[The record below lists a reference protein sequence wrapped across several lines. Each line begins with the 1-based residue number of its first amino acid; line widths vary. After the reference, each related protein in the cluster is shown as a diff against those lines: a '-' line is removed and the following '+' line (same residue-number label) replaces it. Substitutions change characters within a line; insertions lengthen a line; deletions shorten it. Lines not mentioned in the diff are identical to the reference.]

1 MFPTR
6 RIATLGGD
14 KFRDEYSLEFD
25 GTDDGIITTLVP
37 NYTNITVASWIKVSD
52 DGSTKPIA
60 VARDSS
66 ENGFLF
72 YVSTTESLV
81 IKLGADDG
89 EDAIG
94 VSTSN
99 LKVNVWQHVAFTWNG
114 SILKLYLNGEFAT
127 QGTMSGTAGITEK
140 MKIGQDTLNNS
151 AYDFNGKIS
160 EVVVYNTA
168 FSLNSIKQIYNSGEP
183 YNHKEGI
190 VGWWAL
196 KGWWRMGD
204 GTFDQKSTNDS
215 DGGIVC
221 DMNNVSLGSDVLGGK
236 GDFSDASYWELIN
249 NESGTDQVEISSGVT
264 QFKYDGSN
272 DTNGSIRKQG
282 ILTAGKM
289 YRIDI
294 DVTANSGCNIYLD
307 EAGPYVKIAPIGET
321 GSFTTYW
328 SPQVTYLRIYRWEN
342 SGDNSYDET
351 ATIDNVVVREVT
363 GGNHGRMVNMHPDDF
378 TGDTP

>member
-6 RIATLGGD
+6 RITTSGGD
-14 KFRDEYSLEFD
+14 VFRDEFSLAFD
-25 GTDDGIITTLVP
+25 GTNDYIETSLVP
-37 NYTNITVASWIKVSD
+37 NYTNITVAAWIYCVADTDTKAIATARDADD
-52 DGSTKPIA
+52 DGFIFYMSTGESLYIKI
-60 VARDSS
+60 
-66 ENGFLF
+66 NGDN
-72 YVSTTESLV
+72 VSTANISV
-81 IKLGADDG
+81 DK
-89 EDAIG
+89 
-94 VSTSN
+94 
-99 LKVNVWQHVAFTWNG
+99 WHHVAFTWNG
-114 SILKLYLNGEFAT
+114 STARLYVDGDLESSGSIS
-127 QGTMSGTAGITEK
+127 GTMDITTKMEISHDTTA
-140 MKIGQDTLNNS
+140 NH
-151 AYDFNGKIS
+151 YFWNGKIS
-160 EVVVYNTA
+160 EIAVYNKKLT
-168 FSLNSIKQIYNSGEP
+168 NRQIKTLYNGREP

-190 VGWWAL
+190 ASSNL
-196 KGWWRMGD
+196 QGWWRMGD

-221 DMNNVSLGSDVLGGK
+221 DMNNLTLGTDVLGGN

-249 NESGTDQVEISSGVT
+249 NESGTDQVEISSGVA

-272 DTNGSIRKQG
+272 DTNGSFRKQG
-282 ILTAGKM
+282 ILTVGKM

-307 EAGPYVKIAPIGET
+307 EGSPYVKIAPIGET

-328 SPQVTYLRIYRWEN
+328 NATKTYLRIYRWEN

-363 GGNHGRMVNMHPDDF
+363 GGNHGRMVNMHPEDF